1 MMTDTVLS
9 GRSRKRATAMP
20 CSSRASS
27 RDKKSCTSPERSK
40 LAIQTSLH
48 FDKFLNPVVSLLTG
62 AETKKAR
69 REENRKVILIG
80 AEEVELS
87 ADVALPRPL
96 LVVEGLEGRKDP
108 ELKEGGHLN
117 R

>member
-1 MMTDTVLS
+1 M
-9 GRSRKRATAMP
+9 
-20 CSSRASS
+20 
-27 RDKKSCTSPERSK
+27 
-40 LAIQTSLH
+40 
-48 FDKFLNPVVSLLTG
+48 NPIVSLLTG

-69 REENRKVILIG
+69 IEDNRKAILIG
-80 AEEVELS
+80 AEEVEVA

-96 LVVEGLEGRKDP
+96 SVVEGLEGRKDP